1 MILSIRPIVTWPG
14 ELRSDRQRIR
24 SPFNSSYSDTLEL
37 LDRELRMIR
46 ATVTVVQLAVNEGQ
60 LRRDGKLRASAYPD
74 HPGVILSF
82 QTARGS
88 FRYAADRFTH
98 WHDNLRGIALGLEA
112 LRKFE
117 RYGIGSGTEQ
127 FTGFLQ
133 LDGGTGTGDQFFAAV
148 TAAEFIARHCGEDA
162 SNVRT
167 WWSRHGSRYYRTAAA
182 KLHPDSPGGDAELF
196 KRLQA
201 AKRFLDAGIQ

>member
-60 LRRDGKLRASAYPD
+60 IRRDGKLRANQHPD
-74 HPGVILSF
+74 HPGVVLSF

-133 LDGGTGTGDQFFAAV
+133 LEGGNGADAPMTREDAAR
-148 TAAEFIARHCGEDA
+148 FIAKHGAYDPDA
-162 SNVRT
+162 VLIH
-167 WWSRHGSRYYRTAAA
+167 WPYQGIYYRTCAR
-182 KLHPDSPGGDAELF
+182 KLHPDSPSGDAELF
-196 KRLQA
+196 KRLQE
-201 AKRFLDAGIQ
+201 AKRILDAGIQ